1 MESVDQNQQSG
12 LVKCIFVLGAQD
24 PEMKLIEEILD
35 SLSLDVLKATK
46 DGKRVYPGNAY
57 RADAPKLVSA
67 NFSTLYAVECGWRGE
82 PANVTHLDHHR
93 PADPG
98 YGKPPAQYFSAS
110 SIGQVFD
117 VVSRWLTRTGRP
129 GDFNQLVRDHGHV
142 AHLAAA
148 ADHCLGAAYR
158 GECPGVDA
166 DELMSWCVRQRA
178 AFQQRP
184 VADILAE
191 LQSSRAIIR
200 QMAVDGLADLRDLPN
215 GTLPQAPQAACR
227 EGIAVLSRVTD
238 RDHRQKVGLLG
249 ATAQQ
254 VTRFLSGQL
263 VPDLVDRYGDPARGF
278 AGGYIPTPKT

>member
-1 MESVDQNQQSG
+1 MEKANQNQQNES
-12 LVKCIFVLGAQD
+12 VKCIFVLGAQD
-24 PEMKLIEEILD
+24 PEMKLIDEILA
-35 SLSLDVLKATK
+35 SLSMDVLNATR

-57 RADAPKLVSA
+57 KADAPNLDFDNA
-67 NFSTLYAVECGWRGE
+67 ATLYAVECGWHGE
-82 PANVTHLDHHR
+82 PADLTHLDHHR
-93 PADPG
+93 SGDPG

-117 VVSRWLTRTGRP
+117 VISRWLIRTGRP
-129 GDFNQLVRDHGHV
+129 DDLDRLLRDYGHV

-184 VADILAE
+184 VADLLTE
-191 LQSSRAIIR
+191 LQHSRAIIR
-200 QMAVDGLADLRDLPN
+200 ELAVNGLADLRSLPA
-215 GTLPQAPQAACR
+215 GTLPGAPEAACR
-227 EGIAVLSRVTD
+227 EGIAVLSQVTD
-238 RDHRQKVGLLG
+238 REYRQKVGLLG
-249 ATAQQ
+249 ATPEQ
-254 VTRFLSGQL
+254 VRHFLSGQL

-278 AGGYIPTPKT
+278 AGGYIPSHKA